1 MMSKLT
7 VCLLIRLCLVS
18 FFPSLASAEVFYV
31 SPDGNDANSGLS
43 PARAWKTAHRVNK
56 IKLSAG
62 DQVLFEGG
70 EKFQG
75 PVLLDREDQGSTN
88 NPIVF
93 GSYDGSASG
102 PATIAAGTGIGI
114 DVHNTSNLRISG
126 LRIIGDGVDQ
136 NSASGIR
143 LLSSQNDGSTDI
155 EIENVEISGFGK
167 YGISIGTWKSLTG
180 YRNVRVLG
188 SSFHGNRLAGI
199 FTWGPWGPG
208 IYAHSDILI
217 RDCSAY
223 DMKYGSGITLSSV
236 NGGMVERCVAY
247 ENGEKVSGAV
257 GIWAW
262 DCNNIV
268 FQFNESYRNRTIGVD
283 GDGFDF
289 DGGVTNSIMQYN
301 YSHDNDSAG
310 FLLAQ
315 YAYAPQA
322 MENITI
328 RYNISEN
335 DCQKRGYGAIHI
347 WNNEGA
353 ERIRN
358 VRIYQNTVYMASNP
372 GRNVLEISNHS
383 LPNSKAPPSTLRHG
397 SSAIAIISRT
407 TDVSVYNNLFV
418 ATGGRALVSV
428 AAGQESLQF
437 QNNAYW
443 TESDFFHVDWN
454 GVGYAS
460 LTEWLEAAR
469 DQERIGS
476 RILAIH
482 ADPMLEAPGMGG
494 TLGQADLLSTL
505 SAYKLKKGSPLAG
518 RGMDLKTNFGIDPG
532 LRGFFGTPVAQSG
545 APSIGAHLASEP
557 SSM

>member
-1 MMSKLT
+1 MVSNLT
-7 VCLLIRLCLVS
+7 FCLLIVLLCGSPPPAQKPAV
-18 FFPSLASAEVFYV
+18 VFYV
-31 SPDGNDANSGLS
+31 SPTGNDANSGLY
-43 PARAWKTAHRVNK
+43 PDTAWKTVQKVNQ
-56 IKLSAG
+56 IKLRAG
-62 DQVLFEGG
+62 DRVLFEGG
-70 EKFQG
+70 KKFQG
-75 PVLLDREDQGSTN
+75 PILLDSEDQGVAN
-88 NPIVF
+88 NPIIF
-93 GSYDGSASG
+93 GSYDLSASG

-114 DVHNTSNLRISG
+114 DVHNTSSLKITE
-126 LRIIGDGVDQ
+126 LQIIGDGVDQ

-143 LLSSQNDGSTDI
+143 LLSSQNGGSVDI

-180 YRNVRVLG
+180 YRNVRILG

-217 RDCSAY
+217 RDCTAY

-236 NGGMVERCVAY
+236 DGGIVERCVAY
-247 ENGEKVSGAV
+247 ENGERVSGAV

-262 DCNNIV
+262 DCNMIV

-335 DCQKRGYGAIHI
+335 DCRKRGYGAIHI

-353 ERIRN
+353 ARISN

-372 GRNVLEISNHS
+372 GQNVVEISDHA
-383 LPNSKAPPSTLRHG
+383 LLDSKAPRSTVRHA

-418 ATGGRALVSV
+418 ATEGRTLVSV
-428 AAGQESLQF
+428 VAGQESLRF

-443 TESDFFHVDWN
+443 TDSDFFQVDWD
-454 GVGYAS
+454 GVVYGS
-460 LTEWLEAAR
+460 LTEWLQAAK
-469 DQERIGS
+469 DQERMGS
-476 RILAIH
+476 RILAIQ
-482 ADPMLEAPGMGG
+482 ADPMLEAPGTGG
-494 TLGQADLLSTL
+494 TLGKPDLLSTL
-505 SAYKLKKGSPLAG
+505 TAYKLKKGSPLTG
-518 RGMDLKTNFGIDPG
+518 RGMDLKSTFGIDPG
-532 LRGFFGTPVAQSG
+532 SRCFFGTPVAQSG
-545 APSIGAHLASEP
+545 SPDIGAHLALEP